1 MARKQAQQEYQPQ
14 ITLASNKL
22 KIRIDDL
29 KTISPLTDNQRKF
42 FELYSSSQAILLHG
56 LAGTG
61 KSYIALYKALEEV
74 LNKSTTFEKVVVVRS
89 AVPSRE
95 IGFLPGDE
103 KEKTEVYQLPY
114 IEICE
119 DLFNRHDAFQ
129 RLQEQK
135 SINFMVTSFVRGIT
149 LDNSVIIVD
158 ECQNMTD
165 MELNSIITRVG
176 DRSKIIFCGDF
187 RQTDLYKKTDISGLK
202 KFMIIADMMPSFK
215 VIEFE
220 VEDIVRSD
228 LVKEYIL
235 ARLRYE
241 EQYA

>member
-42 FELYSSSQAILLHG
+42 FELYNSSQAILLHG

>member
-42 FELYSSSQAILLHG
+42 FELYSTSQAMLLHG

-74 LNKSTTFEKVVVVRS
+74 LNKSTTYEKVVVVRS

-103 KEKTEVYQLPY
+103 REKTEVYQLPY

-119 DLFNRHDAFQ
+119 DLFNRTDAFQ